1 MAHEFDHVFT
11 YGQAQGWELRPRT
24 VLVEGTTDV
33 KLYRLTARLER
44 ERTGAE
50 LLADDLT
57 FVAAGEGD
65 QGGTRGVVRELNALR
80 CFARTSLMPNGRPRY
95 RFIGLF
101 DNDDSGRKAING
113 ARTVDRSI
121 LEYKDV
127 FRLRPIMPSEGNLDP
142 RALGTL
148 FDRLNANYK
157 GLDWELEDLLPTDF
171 LEAFLAEYPSAVLR
185 TTPMADKTHRD
196 FTPDGKARLHRYI
209 RDNAMSKDLVA
220 VVDVI
225 KALRFYL
232 CLPRLH
238 HH

>member
-1 MAHEFDHVFT
+1 MAHESDHVFT

-33 KLYRLTARLER
+33 ELYRLAARLER
-44 ERTGAE
+44 ERNGIE

-57 FVAAGEGD
+57 FIASGEGD

-80 CFARTSLMPNGRPRY
+80 CFARTILMPNGRPRY

-101 DNDDSGRKAING
+101 DNDDAGRKAING

-142 RALGTL
+142 KALKTS
-148 FDRLNANYK
+148 FCQLNANHK

-171 LEAFLAEYPSAVLR
+171 LEVFLAEYPSAVSR

-209 RDNAMSKDLVA
+209 RDNAMSEDLVA

-232 CLPRLH
+232 CLPQLH